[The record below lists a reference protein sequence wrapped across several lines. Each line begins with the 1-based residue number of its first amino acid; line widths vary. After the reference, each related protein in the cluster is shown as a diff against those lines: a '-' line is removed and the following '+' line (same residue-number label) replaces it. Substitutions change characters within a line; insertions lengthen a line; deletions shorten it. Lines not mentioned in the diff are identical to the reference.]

1 MFNPRFRSLNPRFNA
16 IPVNPGILL
25 VLPELVVERKAEAQ

>member
-1 MFNPRFRSLNPRFNA
+1 MFNPRFRSLNPRFIR
-16 IPVNPGILL
+16 IPVDPGILL